1 MHYIKQYILDKLIFA
16 EYLRN
21 RDMRPPN
28 VESNLY
34 QYHLKELQKEGY
46 VKKTELGYTL
56 SKKGLKYASQHSTY
70 LKKLRPQPTVLTIV
84 FVENAQGQVLI
95 RTKQRQPFIGTQTLL
110 MGKMHLNE
118 TVIEQ
123 ARREFIEKT
132 DPFEGVNDLE
142 FNQFATAHIVITQAD
157 CVITDYIALL
167 VRVLVPDAVTAPN
180 AVFMDPASAI
190 GSLTPGIRELL
201 DMYCN
206 GDTFAEFLVAIDEP
220 G

>member
-1 MHYIKQYILDKLIFA
+1 MHYIKQFILDKLIFA

-46 VKKTELGYTL
+46 VKKTEQGYTL
-56 SKKGLKYASQHSTY
+56 SKKGLKYASQHSTV

-132 DPFEGVNDLE
+132 HPFDGVDDLQ

-167 VRVLVPDAVTAPN
+167 VRVLVPDDVTAPN
-180 AVFMDPASAI
+180 AVFMDPVIAI
-190 GSLTPGIRELL
+190 DSLTPGIRELL